1 MISPDGTTLAS
12 TDYGEGYLST
22 IQLWNLATQKPIA
35 QFEGRAFLSISFS
48 PDGKLLSVG
57 GMRIIDV
64 WQGQYN
70 L

>member
-22 IQLWNLATQKPIA
+22 IQLWNLVTQKAIA

-48 PDGKLLSVG
+48 PDGKLLSIVVKEK
-57 GMRIIDV
+57 INV
-64 WQGQYN
+64 WQGQ
-70 L
+70 